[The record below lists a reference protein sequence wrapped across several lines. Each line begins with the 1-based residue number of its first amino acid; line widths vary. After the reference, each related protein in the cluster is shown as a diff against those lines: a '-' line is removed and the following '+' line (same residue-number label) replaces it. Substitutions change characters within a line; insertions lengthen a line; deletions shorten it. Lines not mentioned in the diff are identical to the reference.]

1 MCHERECSGSSLN
14 LHEDMLDKFPGVNK
28 SPEWDQ
34 PACERCH
41 SRQLS
46 ETYPVWSSNTK
57 KLEVCKE
64 TKSSNTCRKS
74 HVIITF
80 TSWHKVL
87 TPIEPCLGILSDR
100 NVWQFEKLKHLP
112 IHHLGRWHSPQ
123 RSLRNQNP
131 KFGFQVHF
139 YQLMNSGCSGSL
151 SRAPR

>member
-1 MCHERECSGSSLN
+1 MIKAHRIELGLGVTNVPWEGVFWFQSKPTWR
-14 LHEDMLDKFPGVNK
+14 MLEIFPGVNK

-100 NVWQFEKLKHLP
+100 NVWQFEKFETPSHDPFGKVTDDARTLD
-112 IHHLGRWHSPQ
+112 
-123 RSLRNQNP
+123 P
-131 KFGFQVHF
+131 KIWIIQSIW
-139 YQLMNSGCSGSL
+139 LTIW
-151 SRAPR
+151 